1 MNVWSYLQPMVGY
14 INDPTGSYA
23 QSMYGRWDVPAA
35 NMEGGVDL
43 ASPGGTP
50 VYALATGP
58 IVGVGNFWHGG
69 GSCLYQGGAGCTPGY
84 GVVTTRINV
93 PGYGLQD
100 LYYQH
105 INLSPGLAVGQIVQ
119 QGQQIGTINDQVNEL
134 EMGFNANWGGVWG
147 TNHPAQWAT
156 DPRPM
161 LAALMTGTAMPNYN
175 SGTVGGINIPNLPST
190 AQMTNFVQRF
200 GLVFIGGLIILVG
213 ITVAF
218 FAGQKQVSDSPEA
231 QEVVKAVAA

>member
-1 MNVWSYLQPMVGY
+1 MAGY
-14 INDPTGSYA
+14 IANSTGSYA
-23 QSMYGRWDVPAA
+23 QSMYGRWAVPSA

-58 IVGVGNFWHGG
+58 IMGVGNFWHGG

-84 GVVTTRINV
+84 GVVTTRVDV

-119 QGQQIGTINDQVNEL
+119 QGQQIGTINSAVGEL

-147 TNHPAQWAT
+147 TNHPAPWAT

-161 LAALMTGTAMPNYN
+161 LQALMTGNPQPVGAG
-175 SGTVGGINIPNLPST
+175 GTVLGGLGGVGSGILGSIGNLPSSASIT
-190 AQMTNFVQRF
+190 TFLQQF
-200 GLVFIGGLIILVG
+200 GLIFFGGLVVLIGVLVL
-213 ITVAF
+213 F
-218 FAGQKQVSDSPEA
+218 FSSDAGKETAKVGET
-231 QEVVKAVAA
+231 AAMA

>member
-1 MNVWSYLQPMVGY
+1 MSSLYSYLQGMAGY
-14 INDPTGSYA
+14 MTNPTGSYA

-35 NMEGGVDL
+35 NAEGGVDL

-58 IVGVGNFWHGG
+58 IMGVGNFWHGG

-84 GVVTTRINV
+84 GVVTTRVNV

-119 QGQQIGTINDQVNEL
+119 QGQQIGTINGNVGEL

-147 TNHPAQWAT
+147 TSHPAPWAT

-161 LAALMTGTAMPNYN
+161 IQALITGNPMPVGSAGTG
-175 SGTVGGINIPNLPST
+175 SGLLGSIGNLPSS
-190 AQMTNFVQRF
+190 AQITTFMQQF
-200 GLVFIGGLIILVG
+200 GLVFFGGLVVLIGVLVL
-213 ITVAF
+213 F
-218 FAGQKQVSDSPEA
+218 FSSDAGKTT
-231 QEVVKAVAA
+231 VKAGTAAMA